1 MSSPINLFPVIVMFG
16 VFILIIVRRLGT
28 LRLAI
33 WQIMLG
39 GAAVVLASG
48 SITPAAALTAVN
60 ADVMLFLFGMFVV
73 GVALVESGYLQH
85 ISFVIFKYAKST
97 DGLVLLILFVMGIFS
112 AILMNDTLAIVGT
125 PLVLYFADRHRVEP
139 KLLLLALCFA
149 ITTGSV
155 MSPIGNPQNLL
166 IALGG
171 RVPNPFLTFVEYLAV
186 PTVINLFLT
195 YLVLKLFYRK
205 AFHETPLVN
214 LREELADRS
223 LAGLARLSLIIV
235 CCLIS
240 VKAAMALFDAGV
252 DFKLT
257 YIALVAAAPVL
268 IFSPRRLEILKAV
281 DWQTLIFFAALFIL
295 MEGVWLSGAI
305 QAALDV
311 YGNGIT
317 STGFILG
324 VSVIISQALSN
335 VPFVALYLPVL
346 TQSDVAVSGMMAL
359 AAGSTIAGN
368 LFILGAASNVIV
380 IQNAERRDV
389 TLTFVEFARVGA
401 VVTVVNIA
409 VYWVF
414 LRLIG

>member
-1 MSSPINLFPVIVMFG
+1 MSFPINLFPVFVLLS
-16 VFILIIVRRLGT
+16 VFALIIVRRLGP

-48 SITPAAALTAVN
+48 SITPARALAAVN

-73 GVALVESGYLQH
+73 GVAVVESGYLQH
-85 ISFVIFKYAKST
+85 ISFDLFKRAKTT
-97 DGLVLLILFVMGIFS
+97 DGLVLFILFVMGAFS
-112 AILMNDTLAIVGT
+112 AVLMNDTLAIIGT

-171 RVPNPFLTFVEYLAV
+171 RVPSPFLTFVKYLAV

-214 LREELADRS
+214 LREDVTDGHLA
-223 LAGLARLSLIIV
+223 ALARASLIIV
-235 CCLIS
+235 CCLIAF
-240 VKAAMALFDAGV
+240 KAAAAFLYAGF

-257 YIALVAAAPVL
+257 YIAIAAAAPIL
-268 IFSPRRLEILKAV
+268 IFSPKRFVILRTV
-281 DWQTLIFFAALFIL
+281 DWHTLIFFAALFVL
-295 MEGVWLSGAI
+295 MEGVWAGGAV
-305 QAALDV
+305 QSVMNVA
-311 YGNGIT
+311 GRGII
-317 STGFILG
+317 STEFILG
-324 VSVIISQALSN
+324 ASVIVSQALSN
-335 VPFVALYLPVL
+335 VPFVALYLPAL
-346 TQSDVAVSGMMAL
+346 ADGNAPVSAMMAL
-359 AAGSTIAGN
+359 AAGSTVAGN

-380 IQNAERRDV
+380 IQNAERRGAS
-389 TLTFVEFARVGA
+389 LSFIEFARVGA
-401 VVTVVNIA
+401 VVTAINVI
-409 VYWVF
+409 VYWAF
-414 LRLIG
+414 LRLIA